1 MYSGSPGE
9 LRDEKRM
16 AKPYDDDLR
25 RKFLAALDRGEGTIP
40 ELSGRFGVSV
50 AWGWKIS
57 AARKRSGQAERVR
70 HRPGRKRKVGAEVE
84 REVLN
89 WVRKRTDLTLAE
101 LQAKLH
107 EEAQISLCLSA
118 VWRLVRRLG
127 LRLKKGRFTPPN
139 ATPKPTKSDARS
151 SLKKSGQPRRSA

>member
-1 MYSGSPGE
+1 
-9 LRDEKRM
+9 M

-40 ELSGRFGVSV
+40 ELSPRFGVSV

-57 AARKRSGQAERVR
+57 AARKRNGQAERVR
-70 HRPGRKRKVGAEVE
+70 HCPGRKRRVGAAVE
-84 REVLN
+84 PQVLT
-89 WVRKRTDLTLAE
+89 WVRDRADLTLAE

-107 EEAQISLCLSA
+107 KEAQISLCLSA

-127 LRLKKGRFTPPN
+127 LRLKKSHSTQPS
-139 ATPKPTKSDARS
+139 ATPKPTSSGVRS
-151 SLKKSGQPRRSA
+151 SLQRFAQPRRNA